1 MAANEWMQSF
11 STAFQ
16 FNSELTFDSSKTNKL
31 MCLSQV
37 EYLQLL
43 AGICLY
49 FNLYIL
55 LIH

>member
-16 FNSELTFDSSKTNKL
+16 LNSELTFDSSKTNKL

-43 AGICLY
+43 AGICVY